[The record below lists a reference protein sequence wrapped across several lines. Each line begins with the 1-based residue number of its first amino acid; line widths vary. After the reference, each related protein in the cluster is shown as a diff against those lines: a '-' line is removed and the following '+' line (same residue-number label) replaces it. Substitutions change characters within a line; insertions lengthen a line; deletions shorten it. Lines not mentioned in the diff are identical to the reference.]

1 MDSQTLLLFALT
13 VLPLVCTPGPDILF
27 VTSQALAGGATA
39 GLRATGGIVLGYSMH
54 SLAVAFGL
62 AAVVAASPLVFETI
76 RWAGIVYLTYIAAKL
91 LRSALKAG
99 SLSVAPGR
107 AQGQFLKGFLT
118 SLMNPKGMMV
128 YVAIL
133 PQFMDPH
140 AGNSAL
146 QAVIL
151 SLAFMF
157 CCVLVYGGLA
167 LATARVGGGSLS
179 DARRRVVDG
188 TAAGMILVAAGF
200 VALAHP

>member
-1 MDSQTLLLFALT
+1 M
-13 VLPLVCTPGPDILF
+13 
-27 VTSQALAGGATA
+27 A
-39 GLRATGGIVLGYSMH
+39 GLRATGGIVLGYSVH

-91 LRSALKAG
+91 LRSAAKAG

-118 SLMNPKGMMV
+118 SLLNPKGMMV

-167 LATARVGGGSLS
+167 LATARVGGGRLS